1 MSKNSKDI
9 VFGAAQRSAI
19 GKYKKKIIMNS
30 KDKDEFKIF
39 VNTKRRFNPHIMFIS
54 KKNN

>member
-19 GKYKKKIIMNS
+19 GKYKKKL
-30 KDKDEFKIF
+30 
-39 VNTKRRFNPHIMFIS
+39 
-54 KKNN
+54 